1 MQADVAIVGGGVVGL
16 AVALGLRAPGGPG
29 PTVLVLDGDD
39 GAFRASRGNFGLV
52 WVQGKGAEAPH
63 YARWT
68 RRSVAMW
75 RDFADQLEDATGLDL
90 SLRQE
95 GGYEYFTDEDELAE
109 QVARLERLRT
119 AFDGD
124 YPFEIVEPAALR
136 REMPQIGP
144 KVVGAT
150 LGAEDGH
157 VNPLT
162 LLRALADS
170 VRRAGGRVEN
180 AAEVAGIA
188 VRAGGGFALTLPD
201 GRTAEAGK
209 VVLCAGLGV
218 AALGPQLGFQ
228 APVRP
233 RRGQMLITERMAP
246 FITRPSVTIRQVNE
260 GGVQIGASDED
271 VGYDDRETIAATARL
286 ARHAVEVFP
295 HLARARLVRSWGA
308 LRIMTP
314 DGLPIYQRSATHPDA
329 FLVTGHSGVTLAA
342 AHARLLPLWIEGQA
356 DAPDLE
362 AYSERRFTIST
373 AA

>member
-16 AVALGLRAPGGPG
+16 AVALGLRAPGRPG

-52 WVQGKGAEAPH
+52 WVQGKGTDAPH

-68 RRSVAMW
+68 RRSAAMW
-75 RDFADQLEDATGLDL
+75 RDFADELEDATGLDL
-90 SLRQE
+90 SLRQD
-95 GGYEYFTDEDELAE
+95 GGFEYFTDENKLAE

-136 REMPQIGP
+136 REMPLIGP
-144 KVVGAT
+144 KVVAAT

-157 VNPLT
+157 VNPLM
-162 LLRALADS
+162 LLRALAGS

-180 AAEVAGIA
+180 AAAVARIA
-188 VRAGGGFALTLPD
+188 ARSVGGFVLTLVD

-209 VVLCAGLGV
+209 VVLCAGLGA

-233 RRGQMLITERMAP
+233 QRGQVLITEKLVP
-246 FITRPSVTIRQVNE
+246 FITRPSSTIRQVNE
-260 GGVQIGASDED
+260 GGIQIGASKDD
-271 VGYDDRETIAATARL
+271 AGLDDRETLAATARL

-314 DGLPIYQRSATHPDA
+314 DGLPIYQRSATHPGA
-329 FLVTGHSGVTLAA
+329 FLVTCHSGVTLAA
-342 AHARLLPLWIEGQA
+342 AHMRLLPLWIEGRA

-362 AYSERRFTIST
+362 AFSERRFAIST